1 MSLPQAHTQFLSTLR
16 TQNIHTVS
24 ITPSPIPS
32 AGIGILAT
40 SAIPAGT
47 TIAFVPRR
55 QHPRPPNPRNPLL
68 PSPWISTFPSSF
80 PTHPLLWPK
89 EHQSLLPS
97 SAIRL
102 LSDQQTRL
110 ATDLASAQ
118 ELTDID
124 DEASFTTA
132 WLCVNTRTLHFPVGG
147 MTLCPFIDYFNH
159 SSSPRACAV
168 TLDARGYT
176 VTTTCAI
183 EKGEEVFVTYGSH
196 SGDFCLVEYGFVPS
210 KKEGDYLLLDAWM
223 EFTEEQEGRLR
234 GMGYWG
240 RYVLDREGFCYRAKT
255 AGRVCGEGFLKG
267 VVEREGL
274 RSRWRQV
281 KEIVDAVVEGGLMG
295 EL

>member
-1 MSLPQAHTQFLSTLR
+1 LSTLR

-24 ITPSPIPS
+24 ITPSPVPS

-55 QHPRPPNPRNPLL
+55 SLLNLSTLPTFAPSLPRSQKASTHALL
-68 PSPWISTFPSSF
+68 TLAILSSPSPWISTFPSSF
-80 PTHPLLWPK
+80 PTHPLLWPATQ
-89 EHQSLLPS
+89 QSLLPS

-110 ATDLASAQ
+110 TTDLAAAR

-159 SSSPRACAV
+159 SSSSPRACAV

-176 VTTTCAI
+176 VTTTCRI

-210 KKEGDYLLLDAWM
+210 EKEGDYLQLDAWM
-223 EFTEEQEGRLR
+223 EFTDEQEGRLK

-255 AGRVCGEGFLKG
+255 AGR
-267 VVEREGL
+267 
-274 RSRWRQV
+274 
-281 KEIVDAVVEGGLMG
+281 
-295 EL
+295 